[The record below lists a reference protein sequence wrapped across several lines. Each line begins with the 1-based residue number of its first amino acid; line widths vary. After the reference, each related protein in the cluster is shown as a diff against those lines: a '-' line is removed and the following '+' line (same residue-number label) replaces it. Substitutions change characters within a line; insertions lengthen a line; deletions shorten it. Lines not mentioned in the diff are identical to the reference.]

1 MRINFSKTLSPV
13 MFLLAFSAVSCFDD
27 KYDLKKDID
36 MTVTVGGEK
45 LVVPLGDTEEI
56 TLDKLIDT
64 TETFRLEDGV
74 YSFKKNDDID
84 DVNIDVDAVNIS
96 IDDPTIDPIDVNFGE
111 STDIDPF
118 EVDLADPTFEVNVA
132 DIKVDESQLP
142 HISLTINESFVVPT
156 PGREVKN
163 FQIPIKEQKQSI
175 SVSLK
180 ESTFKDVKEVREVCF
195 GDEKGKQEVE
205 FFINTAEISKL
216 FENGL
221 KQNLK
226 ELKVQF
232 PEGFVLSQKDD
243 YNGTLSIS
251 DNVLLLKNVDMSK
264 SDQLKCSFYV
274 DKFVHKFDA
283 QNLIYNG
290 DLSLALTYEV
300 DGKFKS
306 TPNAQGSLSASLN
319 QVGEFKFDKAA
330 VVTND
335 VSVEVQGG
343 EFEFKT
349 TVNGLEDLDRVEKIS
364 FKKDS
369 KFTLQLNSLN
379 LPFDFHETSLFVV
392 ELPEIFEVQLATAIP
407 GVSFADNRLS
417 ISATYMKNP
426 VQPLVLDLLSIDFV
440 KANKGFV
447 ENGVL
452 TVNET
457 LSYHAESSVDG
468 QLQEN
473 KLIVKGGN
481 LIYTDELLD
490 MHRDI
495 VLTTDCHTGSSN
507 MLEVDNALVVANA
520 VSSEINTSTDFE
532 VKQEDMPE
540 EVKALKKVYLAND
553 GRAKF
558 LLKVD
563 FRELPKDIK
572 KGISLAPLTVSLPE
586 FIMLDREKFNTDPDK
601 SYIDEKNVMTIK
613 ETFVPSESNQ
623 YTYRKEVE
631 VVGLDFTRIAEY
643 EKEGLTIG
651 EDHVLTLPKKYT
663 EVLVTGKV
671 TTAPGEEVNSKNF
684 EDFCIYPTV
693 MVDDMVIGKVIGKVD
708 PKIDPVEELVDLD
721 LDDDLDFLKDDNSEL
736 HIKNPTINVMLK
748 NTVGVPVNLDLKI
761 SGHKQGCSE
770 PIEGS
775 EVYAS
780 TATYPD
786 FKLYPAIG
794 CDTMTTNILISK
806 EEVKMEQQNDAT
818 HKYVNVVIPELSDL
832 LVHLPDEVRFTLDA
846 KADQSVDHEID
857 IAPNFS
863 EGGKDKAR
871 FLIKGD
877 YDVTVPLVF
886 DSLNINYNDSI
897 DNLNEDLWDFLDI
910 ALYTELDVKA
920 DLTNQLP
927 ADLHLNATAVDRNGK
942 ELKSI
947 QVDVFVDDVKDGLI
961 PGVTAE
967 GAQVVVPIRIELRA
981 VDADE
986 LKKLDKLLFN
996 VHAVISQTKN
1006 GVPLKA
1012 KQSVQFK
1019 NVKAYVKK
1027 VDLDLN

>member
-1 MRINFSKTLSPV
+1 MLLLS
-13 MFLLAFSAVSCFDD
+13 FSAVSCFDD

-45 LVVPLGDTEEI
+45 MVIPLGDTEEM

-64 TETFRLEDGV
+64 TETFKLEDGV

-84 DVNIDVDAVNIS
+84 DVNIDVEAVNIS
-96 IDDPTIDPIDVNFGE
+96 IDNPTIDPIVVDFGE

-118 EVDLADPTFEVNVA
+118 EVDLADPTFAVDIA
-132 DIKVDESQLP
+132 DIKVDDSKLP
-142 HISLTINESFVVPT
+142 QVDLQINQNFMVPS
-156 PGREVKN
+156 PGLKVTQFE
-163 FQIPIKEQKQSI
+163 IPIDAVTQNI
-175 SVSLK
+175 SVNLNA
-180 ESTFKDVKEVREVCF
+180 STFTDIKEVREVCF

-205 FFINTAEISKL
+205 FSINTAEIKNL
-216 FENGL
+216 FEKGM

-226 ELKVQF
+226 ELKVLF
-232 PEGFVLSQKDD
+232 AEGFVLSLKDD
-243 YNGTLSIS
+243 YAGTLSVS
-251 DNVLLLKNVDMSK
+251 ENVLLMKNVDLTNVE
-264 SDQLKCSFYV
+264 QLSRTFYV
-274 DKFVHKFDA
+274 DKFVHSFDKEH
-283 QNLIYNG
+283 LTFE
-290 DLSLALTYEV
+290 DELSLSVTYLV

-306 TPNAQGSLSASLN
+306 TPNAKGVFSAHLFE
-319 QVGEFKFDKAA
+319 VGGFKFDKAA
-330 VVTND
+330 VVTKD
-335 VSVEVQGG
+335 VSVAVEGG
-343 EFEFKT
+343 NFDFKT
-349 TVNGLEDLDRVEKIS
+349 TVKGLENLDRIEEIT

-369 KFTLQLNSLN
+369 KFTLQLNALN

-392 ELPEIFEVQLATAIP
+392 DIPEIFEVELGSAIP
-407 GVSFADNRLS
+407 GVSYANNRLS
-417 ISATYMKNP
+417 MSASYMKNP
-426 VQPLVLDLLSIDFV
+426 SQPILLDLKSIDF
-440 KANKGFV
+440 KKEDKGFV
-447 ENGVL
+447 ENGIL

-457 LSYHAESSVDG
+457 LTYHAESTLDG
-468 QLQEN
+468 QEQEN
-473 KLIVKGGN
+473 QLVVKGGN

-495 VLTTDCHTGSSN
+495 VLSTDCHTGNSKL
-507 MLEVDNALVVANA
+507 LEVDNALVVANA
-520 VSSEINTSTDFE
+520 VSSDIDTSTDFE

-540 EVKALKKVYLAND
+540 EVKSLKQVYLEND
-553 GRAKF
+553 GRAK
-558 LLKVD
+558 LLLEVD

-572 KGISLAPLTVSLPE
+572 KGISLSPLTVNLPE
-586 FIMLDREKFNTDPDK
+586 FIMVDRDKFNTDPEK

-623 YTYRKEVE
+623 YTYCKEVE
-631 VVGLDFTRIAEY
+631 VVGLDFTKISEY

-651 EDHVLTLPKKYT
+651 EDYVLTLPKKYT

-671 TTAPGEEVNSKNF
+671 TTAPGEVVNSKNF
-684 EDFCIYPTV
+684 EDFSIYPRV
-693 MVDDMVIGKVIGKVD
+693 QVDDMVIGKVIGKVD
-708 PKIDPVEELVDLD
+708 PKIDPVEELVDLN

-736 HIKNPTINVMLK
+736 YIKNPTINVMLK

-806 EEVKMEQQNDAT
+806 EEVKMEQQNDDT
-818 HKYVNVVIPELSDL
+818 HKYVNVVIPDLSEL

-857 IAPNFS
+857 ITPNFS

-871 FLIKGD
+871 FLIKGN

-910 ALYTELDVKA
+910 ALYAELDVKA

-967 GAQVVVPIRIELRA
+967 GTQVVVPIRIELRA